1 MEEDA
6 ALEQYV
12 TEILEPA
19 GGTALTLGQT
29 PVAGSVSIRGLEA
42 DTDFT
47 VTGTTVTLTEATT
60 ADTVSVSY
68 RVLVTGGSKMV
79 IDNKSSAVG
88 TAYFK
93 YPVYSS
99 GDDCTKA
106 GVSGYVVVEIF
117 RCRVTGHPTIAG
129 SYKSA
134 STFDLTL
141 SAIKNTSSNNP
152 GKAYAIEWIPA

>member
-1 MEEDA
+1 MVAVLPGTSSLEASCTVANFTTELFELAEAVDMEEDA
-6 ALEQYV
+6 TLEQYV

-19 GGTALTLGQT
+19 GGTTLTLGQT

-60 ADTVSVSY
+60 AETVTVSY

-93 YPVYSS
+93 YPVN
-99 GDDCTKA
+99 
-106 GVSGYVVVEIF
+106 E
-117 RCRVTGHPTIAG
+117 
-129 SYKSA
+129 
-134 STFDLTL
+134 
-141 SAIKNTSSNNP
+141 
-152 GKAYAIEWIPA
+152 YAA